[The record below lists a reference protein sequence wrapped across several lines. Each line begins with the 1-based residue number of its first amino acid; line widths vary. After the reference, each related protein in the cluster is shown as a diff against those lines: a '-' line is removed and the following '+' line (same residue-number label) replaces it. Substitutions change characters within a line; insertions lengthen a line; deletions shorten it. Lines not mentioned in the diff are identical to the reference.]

1 MWPGWWAALIQ
12 FVCGGLVLLGLGT
25 RVAAIICSGS
35 MAYAYFVVHQSIAL
49 LPMNNGGEPAALFC
63 WSFLMIAAIG
73 PGEWSLD
80 TLLARRRE
88 RNNREQGDH
97 EQGERAQGKEARSA
111 AVAAEAC
118 RHRSARSSARGH
130 SGPRVAAP
138 RAGRLF
144 PAVRASSRAMV
155 WPTGVRDCRVWSA
168 RDNGVEGLTAAA
180 STIPSLSDF

>member
-1 MWPGWWAALIQ
+1 MSVSTVRKLVINLFRMVLGLLFWFHGAASLFGIFGGNRGTGEAVEFGVWPGWWAALIQ

-80 TLLARRRE
+80 ALLARRRE
-88 RNNREQGDH
+88 RNNREQGDY

-111 AVAAEAC
+111 AVAAEA
-118 RHRSARSSARGH
+118 
-130 SGPRVAAP
+130 
-138 RAGRLF
+138 
-144 PAVRASSRAMV
+144 
-155 WPTGVRDCRVWSA
+155 
-168 RDNGVEGLTAAA
+168 
-180 STIPSLSDF
+180 